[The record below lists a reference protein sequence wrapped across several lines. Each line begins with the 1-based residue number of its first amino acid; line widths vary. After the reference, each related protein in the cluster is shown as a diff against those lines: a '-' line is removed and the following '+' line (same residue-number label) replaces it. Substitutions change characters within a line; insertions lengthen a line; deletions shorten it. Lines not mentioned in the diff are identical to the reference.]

1 MGHYLSEPKTEKNSD
16 AGSPPASLNLNLSYQ
31 SSSMQGWRRTMED
44 SLKCEVSLPQGE
56 SLFAVFD
63 GHGGKEVAEFCSRE
77 IVSILSSLESYRSK
91 DYEAALK
98 ESFIELDS

>member
-1 MGHYLSEPKTEKNSD
+1 
-16 AGSPPASLNLNLSYQ
+16 
-31 SSSMQGWRRTMED
+31 MED